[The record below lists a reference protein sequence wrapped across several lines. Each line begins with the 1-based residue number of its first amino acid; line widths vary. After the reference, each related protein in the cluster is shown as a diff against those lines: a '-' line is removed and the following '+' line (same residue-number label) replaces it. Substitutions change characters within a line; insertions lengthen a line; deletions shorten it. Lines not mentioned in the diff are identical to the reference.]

1 MVRSFKAMFRCC
13 MRPLVKDDEVPFKD
27 MAAEAPL
34 KESLKGKQGA
44 NKASTAAIIV

>member
-34 KESLKGKQGA
+34 KESEGKQGA
-44 NKASTAAIIV
+44 DKARKAAIIV